1 VFREL
6 PVASFPS
13 EGLTAFKA
21 GAGPPADTLALFVLA
36 TISHPTHTEPEM
48 ASLLP
53 PTAAAVDGRL
63 PRRLK
68 SREMDEYLKTL
79 YPYAKTPQERMRE
92 CNIDLMKMASEMS
105 SAENTEPTAVVEDEI
120 FSDLMDFSIYNESSD
135 DSSQY
140 NVTMES
146 FETISPSNSLS
157 HAAIPAAPR
166 FDDTCAA
173 SCIDSSSSGLGSF
186 ENSPF
191 SYCSPYGSLPLE
203 PPTQETY
210 PISAGSSSSREVST
224 AIDAKPGAAPLVM
237 VLNAKDMA
245 TVAQRTRVKYSPAKR
260 KEVHETRK
268 RGACEECRRRKKKVS
283 T

>member
-1 VFREL
+1 
-6 PVASFPS
+6 
-13 EGLTAFKA
+13 
-21 GAGPPADTLALFVLA
+21 
-36 TISHPTHTEPEM
+36 M
-48 ASLLP
+48 ASLLQ

-92 CNIDLMKMASEMS
+92 CNIDLMKMASEIS
-105 SAENTEPTAVVEDEI
+105 CDENAEPAAVVEDEI

-140 NVTMES
+140 NMTMES
-146 FETISPSNSLS
+146 FETLSPTNSLS
-157 HAAIPAAPR
+157 HAAIPAALG
-166 FDDTCAA
+166 FDDTYTA
-173 SCIDSSSSGLGSF
+173 SCIDSSSSGMGSF
-186 ENSPF
+186 ENSPS
-191 SYCSPYGSLPLE
+191 SYCSPYGSVPLE
-203 PPTQETY
+203 PHAQGTY
-210 PISAGSSSSREVST
+210 SIGAGSNSSHPSLSTMNSQSDSERQPPCTSSLRVST
-224 AIDAKPGAAPLVM
+224 AMDTKPAAAPLVM

-268 RGACEECRRRKKKVS
+268 RGACDECRRRKKKVS
-283 T
+283 TRTQKAYGMTY